1 MEKTLDDTVT
11 SLRYMNYGAFGLHTI
26 LNVVLP
32 AVLFMNVFEI
42 KDSSK
47 TMSTELVYTNVAL
60 GKSGVPVVDHSDYT
74 VIVLLLLFA
83 ALTAFFHL
91 IIALRKSAY
100 GGYIKKENNPL
111 RWLEYGITST
121 IMIAVIAFSVG
132 LRDFAMFATL
142 CVLNILMN
150 VTGQVAESLDHTAKE
165 SEGTAAVKTS
175 SNLVVLLGW
184 SLWLVIWGML
194 TAQFA
199 AVVSEG
205 ADRVPAFVWVA
216 FSGMVTLFSGFG
228 VVHLYKH
235 LNPGASYAKVEGA
248 YIVLS
253 FVAKTLLIWLLL
265 GGAFAR
271 SGGDDDDDDDE
282 DAIVE

>member
-1 MEKTLDDTVT
+1 MAEQTRLDGTVA
-11 SLRYMNYGAFGLHTI
+11 SLRYMNFGAAGLHAF
-26 LNVVLP
+26 LNFLVPVCL
-32 AVLFMNVFEI
+32 LTGNVFEI
-42 KDSSK
+42 KDSSRS
-47 TMSTELVYTNVAL
+47 MSTELVYTNVAL

-74 VIVLLLLFA
+74 VIVLLFLFA
-83 ALTAFFHL
+83 AVTAIFHL
-91 IIALRKSAY
+91 IIAGKAKQGKAASAY
-100 GGYIKKENNPL
+100 GGYIEKENNPL

-150 VTGQVAESLDHTAKE
+150 VTGQVAESLDHSAKG
-165 SEGTAAVKTS
+165 SDGTAAVKTS

-184 SLWLVIWGML
+184 ALWLVIWGTL
-194 TAQFA
+194 TAQFV

-228 VVHLYKH
+228 FVHLYKH
-235 LNPGASYAKVEGA
+235 RNPNASYAKVERA

-271 SGGDDDDDDDE
+271 SGGDE
-282 DAIVE
+282 